1 MTESQNLVFNRFA
14 KIEFIYNGNK
24 VIFTSE
30 DIDFSA
36 KITLDMTNNSNKA
49 DINIYNLP
57 LKIENSLNSAIPT
70 IVIVRIFSGYNTK
83 TKADYGL
90 VFTGV
95 LKNIDTKKSDTTINS
110 HLYCS
115 EINPIYKDKLFQVS
129 VKNPTKASI
138 IIEKIME
145 KANTLEPKLSLIKPL
160 ELKDD
165 CIYER
170 SKTFNGDLKSILTRL
185 AKDTKSIFI
194 FDNQTIQFIEYKSE
208 KMPKINCNPAKIL
221 NITNS
226 DVGYTITML
235 FEHRMKIAHNLL
247 IKMNGNRF
255 NPNIDSSGDPHI
267 ISKIE
272 HLINPKKDSHI
283 TKVYIE
289 VYSKIITKDEILK
302 KEKLQKENLEKNKII
317 IEF

>member
-1 MTESQNLVFNRFA
+1 MIESQNLVFNRFA
-14 KIEFIYNGNK
+14 KVEFIYNDNK

-30 DIDFSA
+30 DIDFNA

-57 LKIENSLNSAIPT
+57 LKVENLLSSAIPN
-70 IVIVRIFSGYNTK
+70 IVTVRIYSGYDIKTK
-83 TKADYGL
+83 TEYGL
-90 VFTGV
+90 VFTGI
-95 LKNIDTKKSDTTINS
+95 LENIDTKKDNNTINS
-110 HLYCS
+110 HFYCS
-115 EINPIYKDKLFQVS
+115 EINPIYKNKLFQVS
-129 VKNPTKASI
+129 VKNPTKASV

-170 SKTFNGDLKSILTRL
+170 SKSFNGDLKNILTRL

-194 FDNQTIQFIEYKSE
+194 LDNQTIQFIEYKSE
-208 KMPKINCNPAKIL
+208 KMPKINCDPAKIL

-226 DVGYTITML
+226 DIGYTITML
-235 FEHRMKIAHNLL
+235 FEHQMKIGHNLL
-247 IKMNGNRF
+247 IKMDGTRF
-255 NPNIDSSGDPHI
+255 IKNIDSSNDPHI

-272 HLINPKKDSHI
+272 HFINPKKDAHV
-283 TKVYIE
+283 TKVYVE
-289 VYSKIITKDEILK
+289 VYSKIITKDETLK
-302 KEKLQKENLEKNKII
+302 QEKLEKEKLEKNKII
-317 IEF
+317 IFF